1 MKLKNQQIVIEGNE
15 NASFIGDYKWQQ
27 EAVTNIIKNCIEH
40 NKDNGNI
47 FIKYE
52 ENTLFTK
59 IIVRDEGEGISR
71 EDLKHIFERFYKG
84 KNSSENSVG
93 IGLALAKNIIEKNNG
108 MISCKSE
115 LDKGTEFVI
124 KYMK

>member
-1 MKLKNQQIVIEGNE
+1 MNHLKNKNIKYLILPMIILTILTSIVITIQTYNQYKKVTVTANQKIAEI
-15 NASFIGDYKWQQ
+15 IG
-27 EAVTNIIKNCIEH
+27 TIIK
-40 NKDNGNI
+40 
-47 FIKYE
+47 
-52 ENTLFTK
+52 
-59 IIVRDEGEGISR
+59 